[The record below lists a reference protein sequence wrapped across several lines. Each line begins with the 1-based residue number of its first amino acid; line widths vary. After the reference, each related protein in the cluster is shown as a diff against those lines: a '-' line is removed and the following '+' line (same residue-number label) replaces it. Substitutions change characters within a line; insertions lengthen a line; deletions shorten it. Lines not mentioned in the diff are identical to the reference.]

1 MDILAFL
8 SKLLS
13 GGLGNLAAYLAAH
26 VLLCLLPAFYIA
38 GAMTALIPKETVTRF
53 LGRNTP
59 KWISYPA
66 SAAAGFLLAVC
77 SCTVIPLF
85 AGIYKKG
92 AGLGP
97 AITFLFVA
105 PAINILAL
113 VYTGGIIGMDL
124 AIARLLLSLVFG
136 IGIGLIMALI
146 FRKADAEHD
155 TATDAMFAGQ
165 AAIRRAAVIFLLI
178 LVFLLVAGT
187 FQFDFL
193 KHTYAQVN
201 LPVNGMDTFQQ
212 WLYRL
217 VPFDPARGEEGVTA
231 QGAILIGLL
240 ALIGLASWKGIEKI
254 HDNFNAWTWIST
266 GLVGLTLLAAALG
279 MTPHVDGLILAFTG
293 KFFGVLVA
301 VVALGWMLRSGL
313 TRDETRDFLWESWRF
328 VKQIFPLLVVG
339 VFVVGIIRVIIKPE
353 WIQTLTGQNT
363 ILANFVGV
371 VFGVFMYFPTL
382 VEVPIA
388 QMFLSL
394 GMHRG
399 PLLAYLI
406 SDPELSLQSIL
417 ITATII
423 GRLKAWVYVSWV
435 ALFSTLAGLIYG
447 AWVDGASVG
456 LVVLY
461 LVLFLAILAFVLWL
475 VNRRNADKV
484 VPSNKT
490 LFSNC
495 GGFPMLTIKILG
507 SGCPNCKKLEALTRQ
522 AVDQLSLEAEIVKV
536 TDYTDIMA
544 YNIMST
550 PGLVI
555 NEKVVSSGRIPS
567 PAEITTFMTSA
578 LTAE

>member
-1 MDILAFL
+1 MAILDFL
-8 SKLLS
+8 SKLLV

-38 GAMTALIPKETVTRF
+38 GAMTALIPKETITRF

-59 KWISYPA
+59 RWISYPA
-66 SAAAGFLLAVC
+66 SALAGFLLAVC

-113 VYTGGIIGMDL
+113 VYTGGVIGMDL
-124 AIARLLLSLVFG
+124 AIARLLLSLAFG
-136 IGIGLIMALI
+136 VGIGLLMALI

-155 TATDAMFAGQ
+155 AATDAMFSGQ
-165 AAIRRAAVIFLLI
+165 AAMRKAAVIFLLV

-187 FQFDFL
+187 FPFDFL
-193 KHTYAQVN
+193 THTFAQVN
-201 LPVNGMDTFQQ
+201 LPVNGMDTFQEG
-212 WLYRL
+212 LYEL

-231 QGAILIGLL
+231 QGAILIGMLV
-240 ALIGLASWKGIEKI
+240 LIGLTSWKGIEKI
-254 HDNFNAWTWIST
+254 HDGFNAWTWIST
-266 GLVGLTLLAAALG
+266 GLVGLTLLVAALG
-279 MTPHVDGLILAFTG
+279 MTPHTGGLALVFTG
-293 KFFGVLVA
+293 KFFGVLIA
-301 VVALGWMLRSGL
+301 VVALGGLLRSGL

-339 VFVVGIIRVIIKPE
+339 VFAVGMIRVIIKPE
-353 WIQTLTGQNT
+353 WIQAIAGQNT
-363 ILANFVGV
+363 ILGNFIGV

-423 GRLKAWVYVSWV
+423 GRLKAWVYVGWV

-447 AWVDGASVG
+447 AWVDGAGIG
-456 LVVLY
+456 LVMLT
-461 LVLFLAILAFVLWL
+461 LVLCLVLLAFAVWL
-475 VNRRNADKV
+475 VNRRDR
-484 VPSNKT
+484 PKT
-490 LFSNC
+490 AAVE
-495 GGFPMLTIKILG
+495 TG
-507 SGCPNCKKLEALTRQ
+507 S
-522 AVDQLSLEAEIVKV
+522 
-536 TDYTDIMA
+536 TD
-544 YNIMST
+544 
-550 PGLVI
+550 
-555 NEKVVSSGRIPS
+555 
-567 PAEITTFMTSA
+567 
-578 LTAE
+578 